1 MDIPPNYAW
10 LAKEPGPN
18 MLKAALALYGTTEV
32 VGERDS
38 PIIMGWAKEC
48 GLSAAYSAD
57 SVPWCGLFMAVCAQ
71 RAGWDVPAKP
81 LWALNWSKFGT
92 DSGQPELGDVLAFVR
107 PGGGHVALYVG
118 EDSNHYH
125 VLGGNQS
132 DRVSIMR
139 IEKLRLYAARR
150 PVWKTAEPLNR
161 RVVRLQ
167 PVGAISRDEA

>member
-1 MDIPPNYAW
+1 MLPPNYAW
-10 LAKEPGPN
+10 LAKEPGPK
-18 MLKAALALYGTTEV
+18 MLTEALALFGTTEV

-48 GLSAAYSAD
+48 GLAASYSAD
-57 SVPWCGLFMAVCAQ
+57 SVPWCGLFMAVCAR
-71 RAGWDVPAKP
+71 RAGWEAPAKP
-81 LWALNWSKFGT
+81 LWALNWSKFGA
-92 DSGQPELGDVLAFVR
+92 DAGQPELGDVLTFTR

-118 EDSNHYH
+118 EDANHYH

-150 PVWKTAEPLNR
+150 PEWKIAEPPNR
-161 RVVRLQ
+161 RVVILK
-167 PVGAISRDEA
+167 PVGAISHDEV